1 MCLSP
6 FRHPC
11 SSQFERLL
19 TSVLDIDNDDLLMNY
34 NTECRRRLSKYQI
47 MRNISGESMDREV
60 VAKSDDWI
68 VDMEEHGDIVYG

>member
-1 MCLSP
+1 
-6 FRHPC
+6 
-11 SSQFERLL
+11 
-19 TSVLDIDNDDLLMNY
+19 MNY